1 MAADQRKNFI
11 ASNFD
16 LQREGKTRLANWAAM
31 LTNRKSWR
39 RRSGEST
46 ESNPVRAG
54 KSERS

>member
-31 LTNRKSWR
+31 LTN
-39 RRSGEST
+39 
-46 ESNPVRAG
+46 
-54 KSERS
+54 